1 MVNALGME
9 SQPTTEQWRRFIR
22 NMSDGMVEATVE
34 ALWWAQTPDE
44 RRARQTIHDNRRGFT
59 KEDAP
64 ILSPMAEYLVSAT
77 MDDPE
82 RHLSQ
87 AQIRL
92 ARKLLVKY
100 VRQIQDLAHGDY

>member
-1 MVNALGME
+1 
-9 SQPTTEQWRRFIR
+9 
-22 NMSDGMVEATVE
+22 
-34 ALWWAQTPDE
+34 
-44 RRARQTIHDNRRGFT
+44 
-59 KEDAP
+59 
-64 ILSPMAEYLVSAT
+64 MAEYLVSAT

-100 VRQIQDLAHGDY
+100 VRQIQDLAHGEY